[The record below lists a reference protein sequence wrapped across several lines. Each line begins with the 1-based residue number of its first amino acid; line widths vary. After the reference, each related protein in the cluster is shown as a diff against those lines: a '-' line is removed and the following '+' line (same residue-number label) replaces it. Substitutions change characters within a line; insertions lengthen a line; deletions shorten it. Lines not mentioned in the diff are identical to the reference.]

1 LRTLV
6 QGGAW
11 RWALALG
18 FAIALGGGAWAYDVF
33 GPRIQSAWPRWKAE
47 GEPWLRETLL
57 WIEFLASITLSIALL
72 CWLTALFFCLFCA
85 MLFGAPYLLD
95 QFSRNFTPRQG
106 FDRIRHAVDT
116 VLAKERMLGTVL
128 NLLASLAALL
138 ALSSILQRPLDYWDV
153 GVQLAVSTAIEL
165 IVLQVLFA

>member
-1 LRTLV
+1 LRTLL
-6 QGGAW
+6 QEGAW

-33 GPRIQSAWPRWKAE
+33 GSQIQSAWPRWKAE

-57 WIEFLASITLSIALL
+57 WIEFLTSVTLSIALL

-85 MLFGAPYLLD
+85 MLFGAPCLLD
-95 QFSRNFTPRQG
+95 RFSRHFTPRRG
-106 FDRIRHAVDT
+106 FDRIRYAVDT
-116 VLAKERMLGTVL
+116 FLEKERLLGTVL
-128 NLLASLAALL
+128 NLLASLAALV
-138 ALSSILQRPLDYWDV
+138 ALSNILGRPLDYWDV
-153 GVQLAVSTAIEL
+153 GIQFAVFAAVEL

>member
-33 GPRIQSAWPRWKAE
+33 GPQIQSAWPRWKAE

-57 WIEFLASITLSIALL
+57 WIEFLASVTLSIALL

-85 MLFGAPYLLD
+85 ILLATLYLLNR
-95 QFSRNFTPRQG
+95 FSRQFTPHRG
-106 FDRIRHAVDT
+106 FDLVRNAVDT
-116 VLAKERMLGTVL
+116 VLEKERMLGTVL

-138 ALSSILQRPLDYWDV
+138 ALSSILKRPLDHWDV
-153 GVQLAVSTAIEL
+153 GVQLAVSAVIEL